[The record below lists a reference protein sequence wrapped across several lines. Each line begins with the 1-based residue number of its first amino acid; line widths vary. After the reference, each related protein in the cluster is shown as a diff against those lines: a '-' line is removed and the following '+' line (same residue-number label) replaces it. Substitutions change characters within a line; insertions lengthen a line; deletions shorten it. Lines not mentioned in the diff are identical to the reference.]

1 MAGKKKEKA
10 PIASIPKDEAQRK
23 MSDLGF
29 PCKIVDGVLVFEDD
43 LSPRALG
50 ILTNT
55 LMKIGYTASWEAH
68 RRRKADELETRI

>member
-1 MAGKKKEKA
+1 MARVKKEKA
-10 PIASIPKDEAQRK
+10 PVTSIPKDEAQRK

-43 LSPRALG
+43 LSPSALG
-50 ILTNT
+50 LLTNT

-68 RRRKADELETRI
+68 RRTRA